1 MSPRGGLV
9 VDWPVLLQWSET
21 LQAIIQGGHLDV
33 FTAYAETGAV
43 VAQHSLTLYQ
53 GYLKGHTLPNGS
65 AVQHPSGNLAKHA
78 ELAANGFLDWS
89 LKNDESYAEAVER
102 GTKERDMKEALAK
115 SDKARRSK
123 DGHLYLIIPFRHG
136 TQGSIGLRPMPM
148 RVQQMAQALKP
159 SKVSGHFTEPS
170 VHGNGVMVQRNSYK
184 WGGRLSASSLS
195 DAGLSFK
202 MQSRYAGM
210 VRFGNKGH
218 HSYMTFR
225 VMSEKSSGWVIPARP
240 GLWPAKTAAESA
252 FQDGKGAL
260 ADALLE
266 DLLRLSGI

>member
-1 MSPRGGLV
+1 MPAPGGLV
-9 VDWPVLLQWSET
+9 VDWPILLQWSET

-33 FTAYAETGAV
+33 FTSYAETGAV

-53 GYLKGHTLPNGS
+53 GYLKGHLLPNGS

-78 ELAANGFLDWS
+78 ELSSDGFLDWS
-89 LKNDESYAEAVER
+89 LKNDESYAEAIER

-123 DGHLYLIIPFRHG
+123 DGTLYLIIPFRHG
-136 TQGSIGLRPMPM
+136 THGSIGLHPMPM
-148 RVQQMAQALKP
+148 RVQQMAQGLKK
-159 SKVSGHFTEPS
+159 SRVTGHFVEPS
-170 VHGNGVMVQRNSYK
+170 VHGNGVSVQRNTYK
-184 WGGRLSASSLS
+184 WGGRLTSSGLA

-218 HSYMTFR
+218 TSYMTFR

-240 GLWPAKTAAESA
+240 GLWPAKVAAETA
-252 FQDGKGAL
+252 LQDGKGAL
-260 ADALLE
+260 SDALLE